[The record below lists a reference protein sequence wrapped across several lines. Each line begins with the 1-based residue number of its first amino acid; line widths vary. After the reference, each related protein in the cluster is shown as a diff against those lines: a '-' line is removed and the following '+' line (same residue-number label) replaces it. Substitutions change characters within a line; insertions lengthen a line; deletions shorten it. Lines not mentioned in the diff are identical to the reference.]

1 MVITFTVA
9 ANTGLSAVSAL
20 YLATV
25 YTVDERARLRLD
37 RIHKRSAGGTWSQR
51 LSRSINE
58 VKQHIPLPV
67 V

>member
-25 YTVDERARLRLD
+25 YIVDESARVRLD
-37 RIHKRSAGGTWSQR
+37 RIHKRGAADTWTQR
-51 LSRSINE
+51 LSQSINQ
-58 VKQHIPLPV
+58 VVQILLPMLF
-67 V
+67 